1 MTAPVASLDR
11 LIRSDGGIVP
21 IPSDADIL
29 AAASEFRSALDA
41 IDRLHWN
48 RIYIDRFP
56 HGACGHCAE
65 LLAFYLQRR
74 FGLTA
79 DYVCKEFYDSEG
91 ARATSH
97 AWLEWNGLI
106 IDISGD
112 QFGWPAVIVTRQ
124 SSLHALGDDELRQP
138 FKLDPIWWGQQCA
151 GVWAAAQQILSA
163 RPPTTIQDDAN
174 KEPPVH
180 GP

>member
-1 MTAPVASLDR
+1 MTAAASPVR
-11 LIRSDGGIVP
+11 LVRPDDSIVQ

-29 AAASEFRSALDA
+29 ADASVFRSALDA
-41 IDRLHWN
+41 IDRAHWE

-65 LLAFYLQRR
+65 LLAHYLQQR
-74 FGLTA
+74 FGITA
-79 DYVCKEFYDSEG
+79 DYVCKEFYDSGDAHE
-91 ARATSH
+91 TSH

-124 SSLHALGDDELRQP
+124 SGLHARGEDELRHP
-138 FKLDPIWWGQQCA
+138 FKLDPIWWGQQCV
-151 GVWAAAQQILSA
+151 GIWAATQHILA
-163 RPPTTIQDDAN
+163 GAPPASIQHDHN
-174 KEPPVH
+174 KEPPLH
-180 GP
+180 RP